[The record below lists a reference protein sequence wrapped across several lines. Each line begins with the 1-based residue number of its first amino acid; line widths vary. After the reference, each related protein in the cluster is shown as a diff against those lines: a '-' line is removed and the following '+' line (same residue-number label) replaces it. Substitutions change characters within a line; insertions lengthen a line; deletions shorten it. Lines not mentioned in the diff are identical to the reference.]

1 MPVATGGL
9 AMNTFLAQTLCE
21 STITEDRSRFEMTF
35 VDATGQRHKISIPF
49 TIAADLIPVLE
60 SAAADKRSDGG
71 DLTRIPRTFAVGHA
85 AAERITACSLRQR
98 SSKGVARIIAT
109 PQQAHWASLAF
120 AQLAQAPRAG
130 IKGANANHRSVD
142 GCMEE
147 AIDRTRG

>member
-35 VDATGQRHKISIPF
+35 VDAGGQRHKISIPF

-71 DLTRIPRTFAVGHA
+71 DLTRLPRTFAVGHA
-85 AAERITACSLRQR
+85 VAERMVLVRFDKEPPYAIGVEDAEALGRELQEQSEHVSLMRR
-98 SSKGVARIIAT
+98 PST
-109 PQQAHWASLAF
+109 H
-120 AQLAQAPRAG
+120 
-130 IKGANANHRSVD
+130 
-142 GCMEE
+142 
-147 AIDRTRG
+147 